1 MQLFEFLQYDFMK
14 NALLAVLII
23 TPLFGILGTLIVN
36 HRMAFFSDALG
47 HSAFTGMAI
56 GVLFGIGNTS
66 VSMIFFAVV
75 FALLLNYI
83 RHKNIVSSDTV
94 ISVFS
99 SLSVA
104 IGLAILS
111 RNGNFSKYSALLVG
125 DILSITGKEII
136 SLLVILAVTLGF
148 WCIAYNGLQYWN

>member
-1 MQLFEFLQYDFMK
+1 MQLFDFLQYDFMK

-66 VSMIFFAVV
+66 
-75 FALLLNYI
+75 
-83 RHKNIVSSDTV
+83 
-94 ISVFS
+94 
-99 SLSVA
+99 LS
-104 IGLAILS
+104 
-111 RNGNFSKYSALLVG
+111 
-125 DILSITGKEII
+125 
-136 SLLVILAVTLGF
+136 
-148 WCIAYNGLQYWN
+148 

>member
-56 GVLFGIGNTS
+56 GVLFGIGN
-66 VSMIFFAVV
+66 FHDVV
-75 FALLLNYI
+75 CSGICSF
-83 RHKNIVSSDTV
+83 
-94 ISVFS
+94 
-99 SLSVA
+99 
-104 IGLAILS
+104 
-111 RNGNFSKYSALLVG
+111 
-125 DILSITGKEII
+125 
-136 SLLVILAVTLGF
+136 VTLYP
-148 WCIAYNGLQYWN
+148 A

>member
-1 MQLFEFLQYDFMK
+1 MQLFEFLEFEFMK

-36 HRMAFFSDALG
+36 HRMAVFSDALG

-56 GVLFGIGNTS
+56 GVLFGIGNTNI
-66 VSMIFFAVV
+66 SMMLFAVV

-104 IGLAILS
+104 VGLAILQGLTLINADS
-111 RNGNFSKYSALLVG
+111 LMLIYLIMLTAFMSA
-125 DILSITGKEII
+125 
-136 SLLVILAVTLGF
+136 A
-148 WCIAYNGLQYWN
+148 WCSSG